1 MRRRRAVA
9 ALALAAAGGFVV
21 MRRLTRSGVEERVDL
36 YFGDGSMVSL
46 DGDSADAQRL
56 LPIARDLLS
65 TIAP

>member
-9 ALALAAAGGFVV
+9 ALALAAAGGFLI
-21 MRRLTRSGVEERVDL
+21 RRLTGSRVEERVDL
-36 YFGDGSMVSL
+36 YFRDGSMVSL

-65 TIAP
+65 TIGP

>member
-9 ALALAAAGGFVV
+9 ALALGAAGGFLI
-21 MRRLTRSGVEERVDL
+21 RRLTRGGTAERVDL
-36 YFGDGSMVSL
+36 YFGDGSMISL

-65 TIAP
+65 TIGP

>member
-9 ALALAAAGGFVV
+9 ALALGAAGGLLI
-21 MRRLTRSGVEERVDL
+21 RRFTRGGTEERVDL
-36 YFGDGSMVSL
+36 YFADGSMISL

-65 TIAP
+65 TVGP